1 VPPFFAA
8 AMVKNDTPLTLGSL
22 FAGIGGFDL
31 GFERAGFRTLWAC
44 EVDAKCR
51 QVLAKKF
58 PEATQHDD
66 VATFVPDNFE
76 CPTAI
81 TFGSPC
87 QDLSIAGKR
96 AGLDGSRSVLFYEAT
111 RIIRGHVARGLRF
124 AVWENVPG
132 ALSSNGGGDFAMVLR
147 ELAKCG
153 AVDICWRILDAQWF
167 GVAQRRRRLFV
178 VADFREKRAGQVL
191 SFAESVQGHP
201 PPRREKGE
209 GVAGDVA
216 GSVRGK
222 SRHGLDSRGAYIPE
236 NTTPTLTPAY
246 GTKWGLDNQHIDQGM
261 GLFVPE
267 VCGPLTDG
275 AHHGGGMN
283 GQDAYSGRIFA
294 VHTRQDPITAKDH
307 TPPLD
312 NSQPQ
317 GVAVTEGITVRRLT
331 PRECE
336 RLQGFPDDWTKGHAD
351 GPRYRMLGNAVTV
364 TVAEWIGRGAA
375 KALEGCQ

>member
-1 VPPFFAA
+1 
-8 AMVKNDTPLTLGSL
+8 MVKDDTPLTLGSL

-58 PEATQHDD
+58 PEAKQHDD
-66 VATFVPDNFE
+66 VATFEPDNFE

-209 GVAGDVA
+209 GVAARPVCGA
-216 GSVRGK
+216 
-222 SRHGLDSRGAYIPE
+222 LDSRHAGGFQSTQSAGAGHLIPQWPAKVASTL
-236 NTTPTLTPAY
+236 NTY
-246 GTKWGLDNQHIDQGM
+246 FGEKQGLEDQHINSGAP
-261 GLFVPE
+261 LFVE
-267 VCGPLTDG
+267 GVI
-275 AHHGGGMN
+275 A
-283 GQDAYSGRIFA
+283 F
-294 VHTRQDPITAKDH
+294 HTRQDPITTKDH

-317 GVAVTEGITVRRLT
+317 GVAVAPTASAVRRLT
-331 PRECE
+331 PTECE
-336 RLQGFPDDWTKGHAD
+336 RLQGFPDDWTAGQSDSA
-351 GPRYRMLGNAVTV
+351 RYRQLGNAVAV
-364 TVAEWIGRGAA
+364 PVAEWIGKGAA